1 MKKQD
6 KPKVALKVTKVVA
19 KPVAKMPAK
28 VAVKTTKTVVKPTT
42 SKPVK
47 KTNLQKYAEQ
57 LKIVKETRAAVG
69 NNDKKKLSEMR
80 FDKPY
85 NSNDMTKDYL
95 EAQRLRKKAG
105 LGVVESAKLM
115 FPQVGQKLRSTVKS
129 MFGSDIKKK

>member
-1 MKKQD
+1 MKSQD
-6 KPKVALKVTKVVA
+6 KPKMATKSTKVVV
-19 KPVAKMPAK
+19 KSSGKMPVKK
-28 VAVKTTKTVVKPTT
+28 VAIKTTKAVS

-47 KTNLQKYAEQ
+47 KTDSDNKKKYAEQ
-57 LKIVKETRAAVG
+57 YKIVKETRAAVG

-80 FDKPY
+80 FERPY

-115 FPQVGQKLRSTVKS
+115 FPQVGQKIMGNFRTML
-129 MFGSDIKKK
+129 GSDKKKK